1 MLFVIE
7 RFKMKQCYA
16 IIWNKLGCLKSVRK
30 SWSREKMWITKVL
43 TQKYFI
49 MDKQGNYYFSH
60 KGQKNTTTATL
71 SRYCVIFWMERVTTS
86 QMSAW
91 ILREQKK
98 VSSEESFES
107 IKYKSKDSPFLIYNM
122 WSQVHVPCFS
132 FDVYVLSE
140 MMKSWTF
147 HGTPPS
153 WFYSFWLKLH
163 AFMVFSLQLCHM
175 FWEKCDV
182 FILR

>member
-1 MLFVIE
+1 MSVESLLGKVGVE
-7 RFKMKQCYA
+7 RKCGLLKCWHRNILSWINKE
-16 IIWNKLGCLKSVRK
+16 IIVFLIKAKKKNK
-30 SWSREKMWITKVL
+30 TK
-43 TQKYFI
+43 T
-49 MDKQGNYYFSH
+49 
-60 KGQKNTTTATL
+60 TL

-107 IKYKSKDSPFLIYNM
+107 IKYKSEASPSLIYNM

-163 AFMVFSLQLCHM
+163 AFMVFSLRLCHM